1 MCHTDRQRHILC
13 PHMCPLLKRTPRIVS
28 LCRSMVRARAERRC
42 ELCESSIYISL
53 SNSIE
58 YRRLDIKYYSLF
70 TKRERRLRLPTF
82 SHSLRDRVLS
92 ERENTTP
99 TSARPR

>member
-1 MCHTDRQRHILC
+1 MPHRQAEAHIVSTYVSSTKAY
-13 PHMCPLLKRTPRIVS
+13 PSRIVS